1 MVNNEIYKFADNKM
15 KKTIHVLGEEF
26 STVRTGRASVSVLD
40 KVYVDYYGTETPI
53 NQVASISAPEP
64 RMLTVQPWDK
74 SIITDIER
82 AILKSNLNLNPS
94 NDGAL
99 IRIPIPPLTEEGRK
113 KLVKVVKNM
122 AEKSRVSIRNIRR
135 EVNEQLKFSEKEGKI
150 SEDDLRRMQA
160 EIQKLTD
167 KYIIE
172 IDEMLKHKEEEIMEI

>member
-15 KKTIHVLGEEF
+15 KKAVHVLGEEF

-40 KVYVDYYGTETPI
+40 RVYVDYYGTETPI
-53 NQVASISAPEP
+53 NQVASISVPEP

-74 SIITDIER
+74 SIIADIEK

-94 NDGAL
+94 NDGTL

-113 KLVKVVKNM
+113 KLVKVVKSM
-122 AEKSRVSIRNIRR
+122 VEKSRVSIRNIRR
-135 EVNEQLKFSEKEGKI
+135 EANEQLKSSEKEGKI

-167 KYIIE
+167 KYMVE
-172 IDEMLKHKEEEIMEI
+172 IDEMLKHKEVEIMEV